1 MKKSIKSG
9 LLIIFSTICI
19 HSVAQIGG
27 SKTYQFLTLP
37 NSARIAAMGGNFLAI
52 KDDDISLA
60 IANPSLIT
68 DKMDH
73 KLAINYVNYFS
84 DINYGFAAY
93 AHNFKKLGTFVG
105 SLQYIN
111 YGTFTYADPTGLT
124 SGTFKA
130 GEYALNIGWAKM
142 LDSNFTLGSNLK
154 FINSNF
160 ETYNSFGVAIDL
172 AATYHNAK
180 KSFTTSLMFKNIG
193 RQLSYY
199 TDGNRENLP
208 FEIQLGLSK
217 KLGHAPFRFSLLLNH
232 LEKWDITYEDPL
244 NPTEKTDPLTGEKV
258 VKSDISL
265 FGDKLMRHVVAGVEF
280 VPSESFNIRLGYNY
294 QRRQEM
300 KVESALS
307 TVGFSFG
314 FGFKVSKF
322 YLSYAHVIQH
332 LSASSNFFTIATNIS
347 EF

>member
-1 MKKSIKSG
+1 VKNSLKNI
-9 LLIIFSTICI
+9 LFIISVFI
-19 HSVAQIGG
+19 HLNSYAQIGG

-37 NSARIAAMGGNFLAI
+37 NSARIAALGGNFLAI
-52 KDDDISLA
+52 KDNDISLA

-68 DKMDH
+68 DKMDN
-73 KLAINYVNYFS
+73 KLAVNYVNYFS

-93 AHNFKKLGTFVG
+93 AHHFNKFGTFVG
-105 SLQYIN
+105 SIQYIN
-111 YGTFTYADPTGLT
+111 YGTFTYADATGLT

-142 LDSNFTLGSNLK
+142 LDSNFSLGSNLK
-154 FINSNF
+154 IINSNF
-160 ETYNSFGVAIDL
+160 EIYNSFGTAVDI
-172 AATYHNAK
+172 AATYNNSAK
-180 KSFTTSLMFKNIG
+180 RFTASFMLKNIG

-208 FEIQLGLSK
+208 FEIQFGLSK
-217 KLGHAPFRFSLLLNH
+217 KLKHAPFRFSLLINH

-244 NPTEKTDPLTGEKV
+244 NPSEKTDPLTGEKII
-258 VKSDISL
+258 KSEASV
-265 FGDKLMRHVVAGVEF
+265 FADKLMRHVVAGVEF

-307 TVGFSFG
+307 TVGFSWG
-314 FGFKVSKF
+314 FGFRVSKF
-322 YLSYAHVIQH
+322 YLSYANVIQH
-332 LSASSNFFTIATNIS
+332 LAASSHFFTIATNIS